1 MKKRERRYQHRTP
14 QNCLRDQMCV
24 VQMGMLLYKIMGAI
38 LDISGLHKIDPSLIS
53 LVETQPSCIED
64 RVLNLLTM
72 TSWEG
77 HPSQD
82 TWLKCT

>member
-1 MKKRERRYQHRTP
+1 MTLENQELDTDAK
-14 QNCLRDQMCV
+14 LRDSTSSANLEV
-24 VQMGMLLYKIMGAI
+24 VESDKIMGAI
-38 LDISGLHKIDPSLIS
+38 LDILGLHKIDISLIS

-82 TWLKCT
+82 TWLKST